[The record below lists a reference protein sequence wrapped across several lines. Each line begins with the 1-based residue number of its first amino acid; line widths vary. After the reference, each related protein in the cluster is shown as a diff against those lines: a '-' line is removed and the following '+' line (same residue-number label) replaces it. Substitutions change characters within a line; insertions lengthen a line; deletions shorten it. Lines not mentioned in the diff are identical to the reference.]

1 MSEDNGYEVIPD
13 DDPLLVGD
21 ADDDATSETQE
32 EGQEE
37 GQEADGSAAE
47 SGQEK
52 DASAVDAKQ
61 DERDQFI
68 PRARYDETHSKFK
81 QAEERIKTLED
92 ELAAKSAPVQEQQQ
106 SDVPASL
113 KEMKKEAIRLLLDGE
128 DDAAAEMEMKI
139 FQAQQ
144 DAFDKRVEEATSR
157 KLAERD
163 QAKEAKRSGDVFQ
176 QAVADIVGAY
186 PELDSALPTA
196 NADAIEM
203 VVSLRDKYIAEGS
216 APADALKAA
225 SDKVVKAFGFGTET
239 QPTDN
244 RTRAAVK
251 RNAGEAARQPALVEG
266 GMGNR
271 ATNSLRG
278 VPNDPREW
286 AKLPKEEQDR
296 LLQ

>member
-21 ADDDATSETQE
+21 ADETAE
-32 EGQEE
+32 EGAAVEAEPVAEVEAEAEPPAKEVAAVESEE
-37 GQEADGSAAE
+37 Y
-47 SGQEK
+47 
-52 DASAVDAKQ
+52 
-61 DERDQFI
+61 RDDRI
-68 PRARYDETHSKFK
+68 PRARFDELHGKYK
-81 QAEERIKTLED
+81 QADERVKALEAT
-92 ELAAKSAPVQEQQQ
+92 LAATKQQPEQS
-106 SDVPASL
+106 SDIPTSL
-113 KEMKKEAIRLLLDGE
+113 KEMKKESIRLLLDGD
-128 DDAAAEMEMKI
+128 DDAAADMEMKI

-163 QAKEAKRSGDVFQ
+163 QAKEVKRSGDVFQ

-203 VVSLRDKYIAEGS
+203 VVSLRDKYIAEGI

-225 SDKVVKAFGFGTET
+225 SDKVVKAFGFGTGA
-239 QPTDN
+239 QSTDT
-244 RTRAAVK
+244 RTKAAIK
-251 RNAGEAARQPALVEG
+251 RNAGEAARQPAMVEG

-271 ATNSLRG
+271 ATTSLRG